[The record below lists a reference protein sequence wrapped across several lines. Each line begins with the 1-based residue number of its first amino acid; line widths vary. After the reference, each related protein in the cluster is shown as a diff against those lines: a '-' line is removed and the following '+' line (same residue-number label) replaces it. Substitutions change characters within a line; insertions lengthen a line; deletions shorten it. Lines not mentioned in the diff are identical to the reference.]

1 MPIALGSEPF
11 VQVRE
16 VLLEVLPVLLLG
28 HAVDTD
34 RRVLA
39 DAAERPHERLPI
51 DEMGQ

>member
-1 MPIALGSEPF
+1 MAAI
-11 VQVRE
+11 RE
-16 VLLEVLPVLLLG
+16 ISLEVLPVLLLG

-39 DAAERPHERLPI
+39 DAAERPRQRLPI